1 MTTLSA
7 KDIVVTWDGDPS
19 SWADYSRKVRLQW
32 EKTEK
37 HKRKLLGPELASRL
51 SGRAWAVVPSL
62 DHKLLQKKN
71 GTKYLLRFLRD
82 RLCRTAV
89 PDAGA
94 KLEELFIK
102 MKRPAGM
109 TMSEWANQVQ
119 ESYRKVQRA
128 LVRARQVSK
137 RAPQGEPVG
146 STATRSEPQ
155 AEPPSPQRPRSSP
168 RPSPHPSPPTSPTRQ
183 RDRGAQDAGP
193 DDVPD
198 PEQGGY
204 AAVPQDDP
212 SEHAQQEWT
221 DEEWRQWYKSRRGDY
236 DDDSSSFGE
245 DYAWDELEVEEVHV
259 LPDEILGW
267 LLLRRANLSSA
278 NRLAVQSSVQNSL
291 FFRDIENALRDQ
303 EEELLQADQHRL
315 PHRKRTYWVEDQ
327 GVWGLLVSEDAVDEM
342 SDIHWVGSN
351 LPADVYMPEYAED
364 DQDEDEEVHWV
375 YDYDGWHGH
384 VQDAYGVWYET
395 DGCGTYWT
403 GDDYNDLTA
412 EQIKELDE
420 AYAVYYNKVRTFQQS
435 RQFQRSKGKSR
446 GFYPVKMM
454 KGKGKGKGKKG
465 KGKASSSGP
474 SSPSS
479 KPMFMTQTNAEVMTS
494 AETKDMD
501 LECAQRER
509 IAEAKHRLLLPQDLC
524 GQVLTG
530 WSLSPRALWTRCSW
544 PLQQMSTLSSMT
556 TSLPRPSPWTM
567 TTTSTTRR
575 SWTPSTLLTPSTWW
589 QLWRCLRMRSP
600 STAST

>member
-183 RDRGAQDAGP
+183 RDRGAQEAGP
-193 DDVPD
+193 DEVPD

-236 DDDSSSFGE
+236 DDDSSSSGE

-351 LPADVYMPEYAED
+351 L
-364 DQDEDEEVHWV
+364 
-375 YDYDGWHGH
+375 
-384 VQDAYGVWYET
+384 
-395 DGCGTYWT
+395 
-403 GDDYNDLTA
+403 
-412 EQIKELDE
+412 
-420 AYAVYYNKVRTFQQS
+420 
-435 RQFQRSKGKSR
+435 
-446 GFYPVKMM
+446 
-454 KGKGKGKGKKG
+454 
-465 KGKASSSGP
+465 
-474 SSPSS
+474 
-479 KPMFMTQTNAEVMTS
+479 
-494 AETKDMD
+494 
-501 LECAQRER
+501 
-509 IAEAKHRLLLPQDLC
+509 LP
-524 GQVLTG
+524 
-530 WSLSPRALWTRCSW
+530 
-544 PLQQMSTLSSMT
+544 MSTCLSMPRTTRMKMKRCTGSMT
-556 TSLPRPSPWTM
+556 MMVGMDMCRTPTVSGMKLMVVERTGPG
-567 TTTSTTRR
+567 TTTTT
-575 SWTPSTLLTPSTWW
+575 
-589 QLWRCLRMRSP
+589 
-600 STAST
+600 

>member
-7 KDIVVTWDGDPS
+7 KDIVVTWDGEPS
-19 SWADYSRKVRLQW
+19 TWADYSRKVRLQW

-37 HKRKLLGPELASRL
+37 WKRKLLGPELASRL

-62 DHKLLQKKN
+62 DHRLLQKKN

-137 RAPQGEPVG
+137 REPQGQAVG

-155 AEPPSPQRPRSSP
+155 AEPPSPQRVRTTP
-168 RPSPHPSPPTSPTRQ
+168 RPSPHPSPPTSPKETPQ
-183 RDRGAQDAGP
+183 DRGAQLSGQ
-193 DDVPD
+193 DDGRGGALH

-204 AAVPQDDP
+204 DQVPQDDP
-212 SEHAQQEWT
+212 SEPGQQEWT
-221 DEEWRQWYKSRRGDY
+221 DDEWRQWHRQRRGGY
-236 DDDSSSFGE
+236 DDGASSSSGE
-245 DYAWDELEVEEVHV
+245 DFAWDELEVEEVHV

-327 GVWGLLVSEDAVDEM
+327 GVWGLLVSEDAVDDAAAE
-342 SDIHWVGSN
+342 IHWVGSH
-351 LPADVYMPEYAED
+351 LPAEVYVPEYAN
-364 DQDEDEEVHWV
+364 EENEEAEEIHWS
-375 YDYDGWHGH
+375 YDYDVGMDMFKMSMAPGLRLM
-384 VQDAYGVWYET
+384 ALEP
-395 DGCGTYWT
+395 T
-403 GDDYNDLTA
+403 GM
-412 EQIKELDE
+412 
-420 AYAVYYNKVRTFQQS
+420 R
-435 RQFQRSKGKSR
+435 
-446 GFYPVKMM
+446 
-454 KGKGKGKGKKG
+454 
-465 KGKASSSGP
+465 
-474 SSPSS
+474 
-479 KPMFMTQTNAEVMTS
+479 
-494 AETKDMD
+494 
-501 LECAQRER
+501 
-509 IAEAKHRLLLPQDLC
+509 
-524 GQVLTG
+524 
-530 WSLSPRALWTRCSW
+530 
-544 PLQQMSTLSSMT
+544 MT
-556 TSLPRPSPWTM
+556 TPT
-567 TTTSTTRR
+567 
-575 SWTPSTLLTPSTWW
+575 
-589 QLWRCLRMRSP
+589 
-600 STAST
+600 